1 MATVTNTSTNAINKN
16 VIIPE
21 VYASLVRE
29 KIAGKVKVAQFL
41 VNLGDLHG
49 KVGET
54 LTMPKWSYIGD
65 AKDWAIN
72 TPMEVTQM
80 KQTITKATIKA
91 IQAPAVKVADY
102 DNEVELGN
110 AIEEASNQQAIGVA
124 RKYDTDAIACALTSP
139 LKYQLATKNA
149 VTQDEMI
156 SILGL
161 YGDDRDSADFDA
173 IVIHSS
179 FAPSFYKMEM
189 FTSRE
194 RTMTEDGNGIAVN
207 GEIGEF
213 LGIPVVLSDRLYD
226 ATNQEGF
233 ILVMKKN
240 AISIIPKENPFAEA
254 SRDASL
260 RQTTIYLS
268 QFYAMAL
275 TDDTAIVFAKKV
287 LS

>member
-1 MATVTNTSTNAINKN
+1 MANTINTN
-16 VIIPE
+16 VIVPE
-21 VYASLVRE
+21 VYAQLVRD
-29 KIAGKVKVAQFL
+29 KIKGKCKVAQFL

-54 LTMPKWSYIGD
+54 LTMPKWGYIGD

-80 KQTITKATIKA
+80 KQTSTKATIKA

-102 DNEVELGN
+102 DDEVELGN

-139 LKYQLATKNA
+139 LKYQLATKNT
-149 VTQDEMI
+149 VTQAEMI

-179 FAPSFYKMEM
+179 FAPSFYKMDM
-189 FTSRE
+189 FTSRNL
-194 RTMTEDGNGIAVN
+194 TMTEDGNGIAVN
-207 GEIGEF
+207 GEIGTF

-275 TDDTAIVFAKKV
+275 TDDTAIVFAKTV

>member
-1 MATVTNTSTNAINKN
+1 MANTINTN
-16 VIIPE
+16 VIVPE
-21 VYASLVRE
+21 VYAQLVRE

-54 LTMPKWSYIGD
+54 LSMPKWSYIGD
-65 AKDWAIN
+65 AKDWNIN
-72 TPMEVTQM
+72 TPMDVTQM
-80 KQTITKATIKA
+80 KQTETKATIKA

-110 AIEEASNQQAIGVA
+110 AIEEAASQQAVA
-124 RKYDTDAIACALTSP
+124 VGRKYDTDAIACALKSP
-139 LKYQLATKNA
+139 LKYKLGAKNT

-156 SILGL
+156 AMLGL

-173 IVIHSS
+173 IVISS
-179 FAPSFYKMEM
+179 LFAPSFYKMEM

-194 RTMTEDGNGIAVN
+194 RTMTKDGNGITVN
-207 GEIGEF
+207 GVIGEF

-226 ATNQEGF
+226 NTNTEGF

-254 SRDASL
+254 SRDAGL

-275 TDDTAIVFAKKV
+275 TDDTAIVVAKTV
-287 LS
+287 LPSEG

>member
-1 MATVTNTSTNAINKN
+1 MANTINTN
-16 VIIPE
+16 VIVPE
-21 VYASLVRE
+21 VYAQLVRE
-29 KIAGKVKVAQFL
+29 KIKGKVKVAQFL

-54 LTMPKWSYIGD
+54 LTMPKWGYIGD

-80 KQTITKATIKA
+80 KQTSTKATIKA

-102 DNEVELGN
+102 DSEVELGN
-110 AIEEASNQQAIGVA
+110 AIEEAASQQAVA
-124 RKYDTDAIACALTSP
+124 VGRKYDTDAIACALTSP
-139 LKYQLATKNA
+139 LKYQLATKNT

-156 SILGL
+156 AMLGL

-173 IVIHSS
+173 IVISS
-179 FAPSFYKMEM
+179 LFAPSFYKMDM

-194 RTMTEDGNGIAVN
+194 RTMTTDGSGIAVN
-207 GEIGEF
+207 GVIGEF

-226 ATNQEGF
+226 STNTEGF

-254 SRDASL
+254 SRDAGL

-275 TDDTAIVFAKKV
+275 TDDTAVVVAKTV
-287 LS
+287 LPNQGK

>member
-1 MATVTNTSTNAINKN
+1 MANTINQN
-16 VIIPE
+16 VIVPE
-21 VYASLVRE
+21 VYAQLVRD
-29 KIAGKVKVAQFL
+29 KIKGKVKVAQFL

-54 LTMPKWSYIGD
+54 IQFGKWGYIGD
-65 AKDWAIN
+65 GKDWNPN
-72 TPMEVTQM
+72 TPMDVTQM
-80 KQTITKATIKA
+80 KQTTTSATIKA

-102 DNEVELGN
+102 DSEVELGN
-110 AIEEASNQQAIGVA
+110 AIEEASEQQSIAVG

-139 LKYQLATKNA
+139 LKYQLGAKNT

-156 SILGL
+156 AMLGL

-173 IVIHSS
+173 IVISS
-179 FAPSFYKMEM
+179 LFAKDFYKMDM

-194 RTMTEDGNGIAVN
+194 RTMTKDGNGIAVN
-207 GEIGEF
+207 GVIGEF

-226 ATNQEGF
+226 STNTEGF

-240 AISIIPKENPFAEA
+240 AISIIPKENPFAEV

-260 RQTTIYLS
+260 RQSIIYLS

-275 TDDTAIVFAKKV
+275 TDDTAIVVAKTV
-287 LS
+287 LPSQGK

>member
-1 MATVTNTSTNAINKN
+1 MANTINTN
-16 VIIPE
+16 VIVPE
-21 VYASLVRE
+21 VYAQLVRD

-80 KQTITKATIKA
+80 KQTSTKATIKA

-110 AIEEASNQQAIGVA
+110 ALEEASNQQAIGVA
-124 RKYDTDAIACALTSP
+124 RKYDTDAIACALGSP
-139 LKYQLATKNA
+139 LKYQLATKNT

-156 SILGL
+156 AILGL

-179 FAPSFYKMEM
+179 FAPSFYKMDM
-189 FTSRE
+189 FVSRNL
-194 RTMTEDGNGIAVN
+194 TMTEDGNGIAVN

-275 TDDTAIVFAKKV
+275 TDDEAIVFAKTV

>member
-1 MATVTNTSTNAINKN
+1 MANTINKN
-16 VIIPE
+16 VIVPE
-21 VYASLVRE
+21 VYAQLVRD

-54 LTMPKWSYIGD
+54 LSMPKWSYIGD
-65 AKDWAIN
+65 AKDWNVN
-72 TPMEVTQM
+72 TPMDVTQM
-80 KQTITKATIKA
+80 KQTETKATIKA

-110 AIEEASNQQAIGVA
+110 ALEEASNQQAIGVA
-124 RKYDTDAIACALTSP
+124 RKYDTDAIACALGSP
-139 LKYQLATKNA
+139 LKYQLATKNT
-149 VTQDEMI
+149 VTQAEMI

-173 IVIHSS
+173 IVIHSA
-179 FAPSFYKMEM
+179 FAPSFYAMDM

-194 RTMTEDGNGIAVN
+194 RTMTKDGNGIAVN
-207 GEIGEF
+207 GVIGYF
-213 LGIPVVLSDRLYD
+213 LDIPVVLSDRLYD

-240 AISIIPKENPFAEA
+240 AISIIPKENPFAET

-260 RQTTIYLS
+260 RQTIIYLS

-275 TDDTAIVFAKKV
+275 TDDEAIVFAKTV

>member
-1 MATVTNTSTNAINKN
+1 MANTINTN
-16 VIIPE
+16 VIVPE

-54 LTMPKWSYIGD
+54 LSMPKWSYIGD

-80 KQTITKATIKA
+80 KQTETKATIKA

-139 LKYQLATKNA
+139 LKYQLATKNT
-149 VTQDEMI
+149 VTQAEMI

-179 FAPSFYKMEM
+179 FAPSFYAMDM

-194 RTMTEDGNGIAVN
+194 RTMTKDGNGIAVN

-240 AISIIPKENPFAEA
+240 AISIIPKENPFAEV

-260 RQTTIYLS
+260 RQSIIYLS

-275 TDDTAIVFAKKV
+275 TDDEAIVFAKTV

>member
-1 MATVTNTSTNAINKN
+1 MANTINTN
-16 VIIPE
+16 VIVPD
-21 VYASLVRE
+21 VYAQLVRD

-49 KVGET
+49 KIGET
-54 LTMPKWSYIGD
+54 IQFPKYSYIGD
-65 AKDWAIN
+65 AKDWNIN
-72 TPMEVTQM
+72 TPMDVTQM
-80 KQTITKATIKA
+80 KQTTTHATIKA

-102 DNEVELGN
+102 DDEVELGN
-110 AIEEASNQQAIGVA
+110 AIEEASNQQAIAVG

-139 LKYQLATKNA
+139 LKYQLATKNT
-149 VTQDEMI
+149 VTQAEMI

-179 FAPSFYKMEM
+179 FAPSFYAMDM

-194 RTMTEDGNGIAVN
+194 RTMTKDGNGIAVN
-207 GEIGEF
+207 GCIGYF
-213 LGIPVVLSDRLYD
+213 LDIPVVLSDRLYD

-275 TDDTAIVFAKKV
+275 TDDEAIVFAKTV

>member
-1 MATVTNTSTNAINKN
+1 MSNTINKQ
-16 VIIPE
+16 VIVPE

-29 KIAGKVKVAQFL
+29 KITGKCKVAQFL

-54 LTMPKWSYIGD
+54 IKFPKWGYIGD
-65 AKDWAIN
+65 AKDWNVN
-72 TPMEVTQM
+72 TPMDVTQM
-80 KQTITKATIKA
+80 KQTETSATIKA

-139 LKYQLATKNA
+139 LKYQLATKNT

-156 SILGL
+156 AILGL

-179 FAPSFYKMEM
+179 FAPSFYKMDM

-194 RTMTEDGNGIAVN
+194 RTMTKDGNGIAVN
-207 GEIGEF
+207 GVIGEF

-240 AISIIPKENPFAEA
+240 AISIIPKENPFAEV

-260 RQTTIYLS
+260 RQSIIYLS

-275 TDDTAIVFAKKV
+275 TDDEAIVFAKTV

>member
-1 MATVTNTSTNAINKN
+1 MANTINTN
-16 VIIPE
+16 VIVPE
-21 VYASLVRE
+21 VYAQLVRE
-29 KIAGKVKVAQFL
+29 KIKGKVKVAQFL

-54 LTMPKWSYIGD
+54 LTMPKWGYIGD

-80 KQTITKATIKA
+80 KQTSTKATIKA

-110 AIEEASNQQAIGVA
+110 AIEEAASQQAIAVG

-139 LKYQLATKNA
+139 LKYQLGAKNT

-156 SILGL
+156 AMLGL
-161 YGDDRDSADFDA
+161 YGDDRDSQDFDA
-173 IVIHSS
+173 IVVSS
-179 FAPSFYKMEM
+179 LFAPSFYKMDM

-194 RTMTEDGNGIAVN
+194 RTMTKDGNGIAVN
-207 GEIGEF
+207 GVIGEF

-226 ATNQEGF
+226 STNTEGF

-240 AISIIPKENPFAEA
+240 AISIIPKESPFAEA
-254 SRDASL
+254 SRDAGL

-275 TDDTAIVFAKKV
+275 TDDTAIVVAKTV
-287 LS
+287 LPNQGK

>member
-1 MATVTNTSTNAINKN
+1 MSNTINKN
-16 VIIPE
+16 IIVPE

-29 KIAGKVKVAQFL
+29 KIKGKCKVAQFL

-54 LTMPKWSYIGD
+54 IHFPKWGYIGD
-65 AKDWAIN
+65 AKDWNVN
-72 TPMEVTQM
+72 TPMDVTQM
-80 KQTITKATIKA
+80 KQTQTSATIKA

-102 DNEVELGN
+102 DSEVELGN
-110 AIEEASNQQAIGVA
+110 AIEEASNQQAIAIG

-139 LKYQLATKNA
+139 LKYKLANKNT

-156 SILGL
+156 AMLGL
-161 YGDDRDSADFDA
+161 YGDDRDSASFDA
-173 IVIHSS
+173 IVVSS
-179 FAPSFYKMEM
+179 LFAPSFYKMEM

-194 RTMTEDGNGIAVN
+194 RTMTKDGNGIAVN
-207 GEIGEF
+207 GVIGEF

-226 ATNQEGF
+226 STNTEGF

-240 AISIIPKENPFAEA
+240 AISIIPKENPFAET

-275 TDDTAIVFAKKV
+275 TDDTAIVVAKTV
-287 LS
+287 LPTEG

>member
-1 MATVTNTSTNAINKN
+1 MANTINKN
-16 VIIPE
+16 VIVPE
-21 VYASLVRE
+21 VYAQLVRD
-29 KIAGKVKVAQFL
+29 KIAGKCKVAQFL

-49 KVGET
+49 KVGEVINF
-54 LTMPKWSYIGD
+54 PKWSYCGD
-65 AKDWAIN
+65 AKDWNIA
-72 TPMEVTQM
+72 TPMDVTQM
-80 KQTITKATIKA
+80 KQTETSATIKA
-91 IQAPAVKVADY
+91 IQAPAIKVADY
-102 DNEVELGN
+102 DSEVELGN
-110 AIEEASNQQAIGVA
+110 AIEEASNQQAIAVG

-139 LKYQLATKNA
+139 LKYQLATKNT
-149 VTQDEMI
+149 VTQAEMI

-179 FAPSFYKMEM
+179 FAPSFYAMDM

-194 RTMTEDGNGIAVN
+194 KTMTKDGNGIAVN
-207 GEIGEF
+207 GCIGYF
-213 LGIPVVLSDRLYD
+213 LDIPVVLSDRLYD

-240 AISIIPKENPFAEA
+240 AISIIPKENPFAET

-275 TDDTAIVFAKKV
+275 TDDTAIVFAKTV

>member
-1 MATVTNTSTNAINKN
+1 MANTINQN
-16 VIIPE
+16 VIVPD
-21 VYASLVRE
+21 VYAQLVRD

-80 KQTITKATIKA
+80 KQTSTKATIKA

-102 DNEVELGN
+102 DDEVELGN

-156 SILGL
+156 AILGL

-179 FAPSFYKMEM
+179 FAPSFYKMDM
-189 FTSRE
+189 FTSRNL
-194 RTMTEDGNGIAVN
+194 TMTEDGNGIAVN
-207 GEIGEF
+207 GEIGTF

>member
-1 MATVTNTSTNAINKN
+1 MANTINQN
-16 VIIPE
+16 VIVPE
-21 VYASLVRE
+21 VYAQLVRD
-29 KIAGKVKVAQFL
+29 KIKGKCKVAQFL
-41 VNLGDLHG
+41 VNVGDLHG

-54 LTMPKWSYIGD
+54 IHFGKWGYIGD
-65 AKDWAIN
+65 AKDWSIN
-72 TPMEVTQM
+72 TPMDVTQM
-80 KQTITKATIKA
+80 KQTETSATIKA

-110 AIEEASNQQAIGVA
+110 AIEEASEQQAIAVG

-139 LKYQLATKNA
+139 LKYKLGAKNT

-156 SILGL
+156 AMLGL

-173 IVIHSS
+173 IVISS
-179 FAPSFYKMEM
+179 LFAPSFYKMDM

-194 RTMTEDGNGIAVN
+194 RTMTKDGNGIAVN
-207 GEIGEF
+207 GVIGEF

-226 ATNQEGF
+226 STNTEGF

-240 AISIIPKENPFAEA
+240 AISIIPKENPFAET

-260 RQTTIYLS
+260 RQTIIYLS

-275 TDDTAIVFAKKV
+275 TDDTAIVVAKTV
-287 LS
+287 LPNQGK